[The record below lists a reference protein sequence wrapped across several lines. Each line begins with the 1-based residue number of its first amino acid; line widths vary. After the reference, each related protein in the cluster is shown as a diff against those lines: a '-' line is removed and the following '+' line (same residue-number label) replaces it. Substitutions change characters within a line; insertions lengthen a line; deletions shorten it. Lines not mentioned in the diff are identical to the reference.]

1 MTPTQQLVAYLATLG
16 AIVLL
21 VLGAMVIGALNI
33 AVLSK
38 TEAFGLGMAVGG
50 LVGVLRIPSLR
61 TPVAST
67 ENGDVTVN
75 KEPSA

>member
-1 MTPTQQLVAYLATLG
+1 MSPGQQLIAYLATLG
-16 AIVLL
+16 SIVLL
-21 VLGAMVIGALNI
+21 VLGSMAIGALNI
-33 AVLSK
+33 AILSK

-67 ENGDVTVN
+67 ETGDVTVN

>member
-1 MTPTQQLVAYLATLG
+1 MTSHQQLIAYLATLG

-21 VLGAMVIGALNI
+21 VIGAMLIGAVNPL
-33 AVLSK
+33 VLSK

-61 TPVAST
+61 SPVAST

-75 KEPSA
+75 KEPAA